1 MRYRSSGGV
10 MREDYPH
17 AFSLDD
23 LTAFDAFVGG
33 ATAVVPLRDA
43 PSSGD
48 GAIALR
54 HDVDHNLDHALLF
67 AEWEHERGY
76 RATYFVLHTAW
87 YYAEPDLEEKLHR
100 LVELGHEVGLHHDA
114 MAEAWRRG
122 FQGAVDGSVLPIGNS
137 TAAAEIVREEL
148 ARLRGFGLTIDG
160 VSAHGSELWKSNGV
174 TNAFLWADGYV
185 PADFGLQYEAYHLH
199 RKAHYISDNRGG
211 WSSPLTME
219 PGRQTHV
226 LTHPCHWAL
235 EELAAAA

>member
-1 MRYRSSGGV
+1 MRYRSNSGE
-10 MREDYPH
+10 MRDGYPH
-17 AFSLDD
+17 AFGLDD
-23 LTAFDAFVGG
+23 LASFDAFLGQSS
-33 ATAVVPLRDA
+33 AVVPLRDA
-43 PSSGD
+43 GTSPV

-87 YYAEPDLEEKLHR
+87 YYTEPDLEEKLHR

-114 MAEAWRRG
+114 MAEAWR
-122 FQGAVDGSVLPIGNS
+122 QGYSSPVDGSVLPIGNS
-137 TAAAEIVREEL
+137 TAAWVIMQTEL
-148 ARLRGFGLTIDG
+148 TRLRDFGLDVVG

-199 RKAHYISDNRGG
+199 RTAHYISDNRGG
-211 WSSPLTME
+211 WSSPLTIE
-219 PGRQTHV
+219 PGRQTHI

-235 EELAAAA
+235 EELAVAA

>member
-1 MRYRSSGGV
+1 

-23 LTAFDAFVGG
+23 LAAFDAFLGG
-33 ATAVVPLRDA
+33 ATAVVPMRDA
-43 PSSGD
+43 PSSGK

-54 HDVDHNLDHALLF
+54 HDIDHNLDHALLF

-87 YYAEPDLEEKLHR
+87 YYAEPDLEDKLLR

-114 MAEAWRRG
+114 VAEAYR
-122 FQGAVDGSVLPIGNS
+122 QGHHNAVDGSVLPIGNT

-148 ARLRGFGLTIDG
+148 ARLRGFGLDIVG
-160 VSAHGSELWKSNGV
+160 MSAHGTELWKQAGV
-174 TNAFLWADGYV
+174 TNAFLWADGWL
-185 PADFGLQYEAYHLH
+185 PSDFGLQYEAYHLH

-211 WSSPLTME
+211 WSSPLTM
-219 PGRQTHV
+219 GDDKQVHV
-226 LTHPCHWAL
+226 LSHPCHWPL
-235 EELAAAA
+235 EQLAVAA

>member
-1 MRYRSSGGV
+1 MRYRSNTGL

-17 AFSLDD
+17 AFGLDD
-23 LTAFDAFVGG
+23 LEAFDAFLGQ
-33 ATAVVPLRDA
+33 ASAVVPMRSA
-43 PSSGD
+43 TRK
-48 GAIALR
+48 AIALR

-67 AEWEHERGY
+67 AEWEAERGY

-87 YYAEPDLEEKLHR
+87 YYAEPDLSEKLHR
-100 LVELGHEVGLHHDA
+100 LEELGHEVGLHHDA

-148 ARLRGFGLTIDG
+148 DRLRGFGLDIVGT
-160 VSAHGSELWKSNGV
+160 SAHGSELWKSYGV

-185 PADFGLQYEAYHLH
+185 PADFGLEYEAYHLH
-199 RKAHYISDNRGG
+199 RNAHYISDNRAE
-211 WSSPLTME
+211 WSSPLTLT
-219 PGRQTHV
+219 PNTQI

-235 EELAAAA
+235 EELAVAA